1 MNTMNWLDVNFN
13 EQRLSISFIDV
24 VVAFN
29 PIQEGYQF
37 RIGSSWS
44 SSKYDTIDDAKRVAI
59 SSLRNKL
66 HATLDELNKS
76 AVS

>member
-1 MNTMNWLDVNFN
+1 MNWLDVNSN

-37 RIGSSWS
+37 RIGSLWS
-44 SSKYDTIDDAKRVAI
+44 SSKYDTLDEAKRVAI

-66 HATLDELNKS
+66 RATLDELNKS